1 MLTAQ
6 AVHGFTASVLAAR
19 FDEPKPIPD
28 FHDEM
33 WSECCSEHSRVALA
47 APRGTAK
54 STAITF
60 AYVLAEICFRQA
72 SHVMI
77 VSSNEEIASLFVKDI
92 ATEFHENQALSETFG
107 FKRFQKESET
117 EIIGMFDDGHKFRII
132 AKGAGQR
139 MRGIKWDRKRPDL
152 VVLDDLED
160 DEAVL
165 NKARRDKLKRWF
177 YGAVIP
183 ILKDGGKI
191 RMVGTI
197 VHMDSLLEGLMPH
210 PKAKD
215 TVDTPLCMYSTKKD
229 PTWRAKKYRAHNHD
243 FSELLWPDQ
252 LSKKKLLQIRQ
263 DFAERGLLDVYS
275 QEYLNNPVDDSTA
288 YFQEEDFIER
298 PEAISPSRPKTFYAG
313 IDFAISQGER
323 SDYTSIVLIS
333 VDDVGNMEVEQVE
346 RGRWDALEIF
356 EKMFEC
362 QQLYDIS
369 LWVAESGQI
378 QKSLGPFLYDEMRK
392 RGVFMPIDVVTA
404 TKDKESR
411 ARSIQAR
418 MRAKAVWFDKNKGWY
433 PDFHEELR
441 RFPKGMHDDQ
451 VDAFAHIGARLS
463 DMVESQ
469 SLQEVE
475 DEEYEEE
482 LESHFDDGRSGIT
495 GY

>member
-6 AVHGFTASVLAAR
+6 AVHGFTAAVLAAR
-19 FDEPKPIPD
+19 FDDPKPIPD

-33 WSECCSEHSRVALA
+33 WAECCSDAPRVALA

-72 SHVMI
+72 GHVMI

-92 ATEFHENQALSETFG
+92 ATEFHENQLLAETFG

-117 EIIGMFDDGHKFRII
+117 EIIGVFDDGTKFRVI

-152 VVLDDLED
+152 VVIDDLED
-160 DEAVL
+160 DEAVM
-165 NKARRDKLKRWF
+165 NKTRRDKLKRWF

-210 PKAKD
+210 PKD
-215 TVDTPLCMYSTKKD
+215 PHTVDTPLRVYSTKKN
-229 PTWRAKKYRAHNHD
+229 PTWSAKKYRAHNHD
-243 FSELLWPDQ
+243 FSKLLWPEQ

-275 QEYLNNPVDDSTA
+275 QEYLNNPIDDTTA
-288 YFQEEDFIER
+288 FFQDADFIEA
-298 PEAISPSRPKTFYAG
+298 PEEKQGRPKVYYAG
-313 IDFAISQGER
+313 VDFAISQNER
-323 SDYTSIVLIS
+323 SDYTAMVVVS
-333 VDDVGNMEVEQVE
+333 VDDTGQMEVEDVR
-346 RGRWDALEIF
+346 RGRWDSLQIF
-356 EKMFEC
+356 DEMFEL
-362 QQLYDIS
+362 QQRYDIS

-378 QKSLGPFLYDEMRK
+378 QKSLGPFLFDEMRK
-392 RGVFMPIDVVTA
+392 RRVFMPIEVVTV

-418 MRAKAVWFDKNKGWY
+418 MRAKAVWFDKNKHWY

-469 SLQEVE
+469 SLQEME
-475 DEEYEEE
+475 DEDYEDEI
-482 LESHFDDGRSGIT
+482 ESHLEDGRSQIC

>member
-1 MLTAQ
+1 M
-6 AVHGFTASVLAAR
+6 
-19 FDEPKPIPD
+19 
-28 FHDEM
+28 
-33 WSECCSEHSRVALA
+33 ALA
-47 APRGTAK
+47 APRSTAK

-77 VSSNEEIASLFVKDI
+77 VSSNEEIASLFVKDM
-92 ATEFHENQALSETFG
+92 ATEFHENQVLAETFG

-117 EIIGMFDDGHKFRII
+117 EIIGMFDDGTKFRVI

-152 VVLDDLED
+152 VVIDDLED
-160 DEAVL
+160 DEAVM
-165 NKARRDKLKRWF
+165 NKSRRDKLKRWF

-210 PKAKD
+210 GKDKD
-215 TVDTPLCMYSTKKD
+215 TVDTELCMYSNRKD

-243 FSELLWPDQ
+243 FSALLWPEQ

-275 QEYLNNPVDDSTA
+275 QEYLNNPIDDTTA
-288 YFQEEDFIER
+288 YFQEEDFVER
-298 PEAISPSRPKTFYAG
+298 PETSPASRPKTYYAG
-313 IDFAISQGER
+313 VDFAISQGQR
-323 SDYTSIVLIS
+323 SDYTVVVVVS
-333 VDDVGNMEVEQVE
+333 VDDTGQMEVEDIY

-356 EKMFEC
+356 ENMFEV
-362 QQLYDIS
+362 QQRYDIS
-369 LWVAESGQI
+369 LWVAESGAI
-378 QKSLGPFLYDEMRK
+378 QKSLGPFLFDEMRK
-392 RGVFMPIDVVTA
+392 RRVFMPIEVVTA

-418 MRAKAVWFDKNKGWY
+418 MRAKAVWFDKDKRWY

-469 SLQEVE
+469 SLQEIE
-475 DEEYEEE
+475 DGEYEDE
-482 LESHFDDGRSGIT
+482 LESTLEDGRCQST